1 MYYRK
6 EENIELSQ
14 ANDYVKKML
23 SCEWVKWIHPGS
35 MPAKTA
41 AERKNYAENPAV
53 NTRHC
58 ASCLN
63 MNGCCFVKGNCPENP
78 LHEHCHYETIEI
90 IEVRATSVIEKYTKY
105 IFDDENNEGKKAL
118 FESWGFSIYD
128 SEYLKEEIERQ
139 ARLAFQCGDYILGKR
154 NEYGQRI
161 SIVIHLN
168 RKDTGEE
175 ITFVTGWMSYPDG
188 RIELNTPYGGKNE
201 RA

>member
-1 MYYRK
+1 M
-6 EENIELSQ
+6 ELSQ

-78 LHEHCHYETIEI
+78 LHEHCHCHYETIET

-188 RIELNTPYGGKNE
+188 RIEPNTPYGGKNE